1 VPLPL
6 LLTPAASMLSA
17 DCPLPPP
24 RVLQRHCSSK
34 ELVRATGNSSEKALE
49 AAKVFEEKQWAACL
63 KLGAKQMQKYQAKID
78 KKLAK
83 MSASSTRAPA
93 ATAASAAGSA
103 GAAAA
108 ASAPAATAA
117 AAAATTLPPSPAETA
132 ADAVYWSQLRAL
144 RDEHGRAVAKVA
156 AFVLASSGGTIEG
169 AAAPMVEL
177 YSSCQRVEAMFAE
190 TEQPAPVGEARIV
203 ALRKVALYLKDKLQ
217 PIHANVLRAEK
228 AAAASA
234 VAAQE
239 KQQRQQPEQAKPAA
253 GQKAPK
259 RPAQTEQ
266 QAQREKR
273 RQEQAQEV
281 QGAFKRS
288 REQTGGGTTLQHGA
302 LATTAATAA
311 AAAAAAAPQHLLQ
324 QKTPLAVPVA
334 EQSASDR
341 LVAALKK

>member
-1 VPLPL
+1 
-6 LLTPAASMLSA
+6 MLSA
-17 DCPLPPP
+17 DRPLPPP

-117 AAAATTLPPSPAETA
+117 ATTLPPSPAETA

-156 AFVLASSGGTIEG
+156 AFILASSGGTIEG

-311 AAAAAAAPQHLLQ
+311 AAAAAAAAPQHLLQ